1 MNEVIVIICCDTEP
15 DQPQYGGLDYDVH
28 FGKHTWKGIEEGIPE
43 AKEIS
48 NSVEDTKGHNAKITW
63 FLRSDDQMKELY
75 GDPAWMVRN
84 FMDKWKSLESE
95 GDEIGWHP
103 HLWRWNESIKSWY
116 PELED
121 RIWIENCMEEGY
133 KGFPEEFKLT
143 SSRMCWNF
151 HSNIT
156 MNKMDELGLKVDITG
171 MPGQKSIK
179 PVNDSP
185 DSLYYDW
192 EITKDP
198 PYFPS
203 QSDYRREADMNERSL
218 NILEIPLTNFEI
230 SLSWQIKRI
239 LKRFLRPGRG
249 YPLGKRNPAKIDDHP
264 DFFKSCV
271 IRKFFESKENNCM
284 TFLVSYF
291 HADELTG
298 KDSLTSTYFKRN
310 LKYIHEASR
319 NYGVPF
325 RFLTAKEAA
334 GEVMK

>member
-1 MNEVIVIICCDTEP
+1 MKEVIVIICCDTEP
-15 DQPQYGGLDYDVH
+15 DQPQYGGLDYNVH
-28 FGKHTWKGIEEGIPE
+28 FGKHTWKGIKEGIPK
-43 AKEIS
+43 AKEVANYI
-48 NSVEDTKGHNAKITW
+48 EDAEGHNAKITW
-63 FLRSDDQMKELY
+63 FLRSDDQIKELY

-84 FMDKWKSLESE
+84 FMGIWKELGSQ

-133 KGFPEEFKLT
+133 NRFPEEFKLT

-156 MNKMDELGLKVDITG
+156 MNKVDELGLKVDISA

-192 EITKDP
+192 EITKEP

-203 QSDYRREADMNERSL
+203 QSDYRREADINERSL
-218 NILEIPLTNFEI
+218 DILEIPLTNFEI

-249 YPLGKRNPAKIDDHP
+249 YPLGKRNPAKIDDNP
-264 DFFKSCV
+264 DFFRSCA
-271 IRKFFESKENNCM
+271 IRKFFESKENNCR

-291 HADELTG
+291 HADELPG
-298 KDSLTSTYFKRN
+298 KDSLASTYFERN
-310 LKYIHEASR
+310 LKYISEASR

-325 RFLTAKEAA
+325 RFLTAREAA
-334 GEVMK
+334 GEVIK